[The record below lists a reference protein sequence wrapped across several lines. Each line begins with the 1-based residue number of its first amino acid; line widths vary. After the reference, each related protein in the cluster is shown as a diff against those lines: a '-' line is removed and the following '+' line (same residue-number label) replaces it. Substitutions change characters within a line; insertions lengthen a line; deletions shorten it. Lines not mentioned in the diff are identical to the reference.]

1 MTTSTQAAAAKIP
14 VVDFSLDG
22 MKPGTS
28 SWLSICDDVCH
39 ALEELGCFIAILPN
53 KFPLEELHNSFV
65 GALKELLD
73 FPMDVKV
80 RDKKGAYLS
89 IHPPHEGL
97 GVLNNTSEEIQK
109 FTRHFWPNGN
119 DLFCEGALEYAK
131 AMAKLDQVATR
142 MVFENYGVEKYHDA
156 HVQSTSYHLRF
167 NKYKNPKKTGMDVG
181 LKPHTDNSFS
191 SILHQNQVCGLEIC
205 TEDGDWIVFYPPPS
219 SVIYLAG
226 DVFQIWSNDRIRPCR
241 HRVSLTEDEVRFSIG
256 QFTFMK
262 EVVSILNELVD
273 EDHPRLYKPLDHLE
287 FFKEVKLID
296 GKPDRLVQEYCR
308 I

>member
-28 SWLSICDDVCH
+28 SWLSIHDDVCH

-53 KFPLEELHNSFV
+53 KLPLEELHNSFV

-80 RDKKGAYLS
+80 RDKKAAYLS

-131 AMAKLDQVATR
+131 AMAELDQVVTR

-156 HVQSTSYHLRF
+156 HV
-167 NKYKNPKKTGMDVG
+167 
-181 LKPHTDNSFS
+181 
-191 SILHQNQVCGLEIC
+191 CGLEIC
-205 TEDGDWIVFYPPPS
+205 TKDGDWIVFYPPPS

-226 DVFQIWSNDRIRPCR
+226 EVFQIWSNDRIRPCR

-262 EVVSILNELVD
+262 EVVSIPNELVD